1 MTGSNGP
8 PRRINLRMGQEPRI
22 AVLDMEWTSW
32 EGAWARGWSGPGEFR
47 EVVEIGLVTLSD
59 DGALTEINH
68 FQVYVR
74 PILNPTLSTYFI
86 NLTGITQAT
95 VDSEGVTLAAAQERM
110 QGYLENASMD
120 IYSHGQDGEH
130 LRLNCERIG
139 IPFLFDPERFIN
151 INIAIG
157 KFIGK
162 PPSAYTSSDLPAE
175 LGFDPPGDSH
185 TAVADCRCVA
195 EALRALRQAGKF

>member
-1 MTGSNGP
+1 
-8 PRRINLRMGQEPRI
+8 
-22 AVLDMEWTSW
+22 
-32 EGAWARGWSGPGEFR
+32 
-47 EVVEIGLVTLSD
+47 
-59 DGALTEINH
+59 
-68 FQVYVR
+68 
-74 PILNPTLSTYFI
+74 
-86 NLTGITQAT
+86 
-95 VDSEGVTLAAAQERM
+95 
-110 QGYLENASMD
+110 MD

-157 KFIGK
+157 EFIGK
-162 PPSAYTSSDLPAE
+162 PTSAYTSSDLPAE